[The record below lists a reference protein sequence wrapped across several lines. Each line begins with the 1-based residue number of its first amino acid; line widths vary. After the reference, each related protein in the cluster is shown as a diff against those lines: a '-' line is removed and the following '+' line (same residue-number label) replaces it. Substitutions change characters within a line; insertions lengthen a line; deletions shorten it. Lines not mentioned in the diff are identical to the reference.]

1 MIAKVLV
8 EINNINVDKTFD
20 YIVPFKYIEKIKIG
34 MRVKVPFASRE
45 LEGFVLDLVNS
56 TDDNYE
62 LKEIISIV
70 DEEPI
75 LNNELLHLGQ
85 FMSKKYFSTLISCY
99 QTMLPKALKAQNK
112 TTINKKMIKYV
123 ELCSNSF
130 PKLKPNQEKIVEYLR
145 INGKVKKEEVNKISV
160 SGVNTLIKNGIII
173 ESLIEEYRLVTKD
186 INKEKE
192 TFKLTVEQ
200 QEAKNKILSQTQ
212 SSVFLLHG
220 VTGSGKTVVYM
231 EIVEEMLN
239 RGKDSIFL
247 VPEIS
252 LTPQMVYHFKSR
264 FGDEVAVLHS
274 RLSEGEKYDEY
285 RKIVEGKVHIVV
297 GARSAV
303 FAPFKN
309 LGAIIIDEEHTTS
322 YKQDNNPKYSAIE
335 IAIERAKN
343 NNAIVILGSATPS
356 LETYAR
362 SIKGLYTLVE
372 LKHRV
377 NTNNLPLV
385 EIVDMSKEKHR
396 GSIFSSRLI
405 TEVNKRL
412 EKHEQIILLLNRRGY
427 SSFITCSNCGYTAKC
442 PHCDITLTYHK
453 TSNTLRCHYCGYAD
467 KMNDICPSC
476 GEKAIKTLGTG
487 TEKVEEEIKKVF
499 NARVVRMDL
508 DTTSKKGSHEKI
520 ITAFKNHEYD
530 ILLGT
535 QMIAKGLDFSNV
547 TLVGVINADTS
558 LMIPNYRSNEYTFQL
573 LMQTAG
579 RSGRGEKNG
588 SVIIQTFNP
597 EHYAITL
604 ASKHDYIDFFKQEME
619 VRRKLSYPPY
629 YYLIYIKVIG
639 KDYNKISIE
648 SNKIASILTREL
660 KNSKI
665 LGPTTCS
672 VFKLNGLFRFGI
684 IIKYKKEEK
693 MEEVLQSLV
702 NHYKGSQTV
711 KVDIDVNPN
720 NFERYVNF

>member
-70 DEEPI
+70 DTEPI
-75 LNNELLHLGQ
+75 LNNELLHLGK

-112 TTINKKMIKYV
+112 TNINKKMIKYV

-412 EKHEQIILLLNRRGY
+412 EEHEQIILLLNRRGY

-639 KDYNKISIE
+639 KNYNKISVE

-702 NHYKGSQTV
+702 NHYKGNQTV

-720 NFERYVNF
+720 NF

>member
-20 YIVPFKYIEKIKIG
+20 YIVPFEYIEKIKIG

-56 TDDNYE
+56 TDNNYE

-70 DEEPI
+70 DEKPI

-200 QEAKNKILSQTQ
+200 KEAKNKILSQTQ

-412 EKHEQIILLLNRRGY
+412 EEHEQIILLLNRRGY

-487 TEKVEEEIKKVF
+487 TEKVEEEIKRVF

-639 KDYNKISIE
+639 KDYNKISVE

-702 NHYKGSQTV
+702 NHYKGNQTV

-720 NFERYVNF
+720 NF

>member
-45 LEGFVLDLVNS
+45 LEGFVLNLVNNA
-56 TDDNYE
+56 DDNYE

-604 ASKHDYIDFFKQEME
+604 ASKHDYFDFFKQEME

-702 NHYKGSQTV
+702 NHYKGNQTV

-720 NFERYVNF
+720 NF

>member
-20 YIVPFKYIEKIKIG
+20 YIVPFEYIENIKIG

-45 LEGFVLDLVNS
+45 LEGFVLDLVNNA
-56 TDDNYE
+56 DDNYE

-70 DEEPI
+70 DTEPI

-192 TFKLTVEQ
+192 TFKLTAEQ

-412 EKHEQIILLLNRRGY
+412 EEHEQIILLLNRRGY

-639 KDYNKISIE
+639 KDYNKISVE

-702 NHYKGSQTV
+702 NHYKGNQAV

-720 NFERYVNF
+720 NF

>member
-8 EINNINVDKTFD
+8 EINNINVDKMFD
-20 YIVPFKYIEKIKIG
+20 YIVPFEYIEKIKIG

-45 LEGFVLDLVNS
+45 LEGFVLDLVNNA
-56 TDDNYE
+56 DDNYE

-70 DEEPI
+70 DTEPI

-200 QEAKNKILSQTQ
+200 QEAKNKILFQTQ

-412 EKHEQIILLLNRRGY
+412 EEHEQIILLLNRRGY

-702 NHYKGSQTV
+702 NHYKGNQTV

-720 NFERYVNF
+720 NF

>member
-145 INGKVKKEEVNKISV
+145 INGKVKKEEVSKISV

-702 NHYKGSQTV
+702 NHYKGNQTV

-720 NFERYVNF
+720 NF

>member
-20 YIVPFKYIEKIKIG
+20 YIVPFEYIENIKIG

-70 DEEPI
+70 DTEPI

-192 TFKLTVEQ
+192 AFKLTVEQ

-412 EKHEQIILLLNRRGY
+412 EEHEQIILLLNRRGY

-702 NHYKGSQTV
+702 NHYKGNQTV

-720 NFERYVNF
+720 NF

>member
-20 YIVPFKYIEKIKIG
+20 YIVPFEYIENIKIG

-70 DEEPI
+70 DTEPI
-75 LNNELLHLGQ
+75 LNNELLHLGK

-192 TFKLTVEQ
+192 AFKLTVEQ

-412 EKHEQIILLLNRRGY
+412 EEHEQIILLLNRRGY

-639 KDYNKISIE
+639 KNYNKISVE

-702 NHYKGSQTV
+702 NHYKGNQTV

-720 NFERYVNF
+720 NF

>member
-1 MIAKVLV
+1 MIAKDLV

-20 YIVPFKYIEKIKIG
+20 YIVPFEYIENIKIG

-70 DEEPI
+70 DTEPI

-130 PKLKPNQEKIVEYLR
+130 PKLKPNQEKIIEYLR

-192 TFKLTVEQ
+192 TFKLTAEQ

-412 EKHEQIILLLNRRGY
+412 EEHEQIILLLNRRGY

-639 KDYNKISIE
+639 KNYNKISVE

-702 NHYKGSQTV
+702 NHYKGNQTV

-720 NFERYVNF
+720 NF

>member
-45 LEGFVLDLVNS
+45 LEGFVLGLVNNA
-56 TDDNYE
+56 DDNYE

-70 DEEPI
+70 DTEPI
-75 LNNELLHLGQ
+75 LNNELLHLGK

-412 EKHEQIILLLNRRGY
+412 EEHEQIILLLNRRGY

-442 PHCDITLTYHK
+442 PYCDITLTYHK

-702 NHYKGSQTV
+702 NHYKGNQTV
-711 KVDIDVNPN
+711 KIDIDVNPN
-720 NFERYVNF
+720 NF

>member
-123 ELCSNSF
+123 KLCSNSF

-412 EKHEQIILLLNRRGY
+412 EEHEQIILLLNRRGY

-648 SNKIASILTREL
+648 SNKIASILTRKL

-702 NHYKGSQTV
+702 NHYKGNQTV

-720 NFERYVNF
+720 NF

>member
-20 YIVPFKYIEKIKIG
+20 YIVPFEYIEKIKIG

-56 TDDNYE
+56 VDDNYE

-70 DEEPI
+70 DDEPI

-99 QTMLPKALKAQNK
+99 QTMLPKALKAQNR
-112 TTINKKMIKYV
+112 TNINKKMIKYV

-145 INGKVKKEEVNKISV
+145 VNGKVKKEEVNKISV

-231 EIVEEMLN
+231 EIVEEMLK

-385 EIVDMSKEKHR
+385 EIVDMSREKHR

-476 GEKAIKTLGTG
+476 GERAIKTLGTG

-508 DTTSKKGSHEKI
+508 DTTSRKGSHEKI

-629 YYLIYIKVIG
+629 YYLIYIKIIG
-639 KDYNKISIE
+639 KDYNKISVE

-702 NHYKGSQTV
+702 NHYKGNQTV

-720 NFERYVNF
+720 NF

>member
-123 ELCSNSF
+123 ELYSNSF
-130 PKLKPNQEKIVEYLR
+130 PKLKPNQEKIVEYLS

-702 NHYKGSQTV
+702 NHYKGNQTV

-720 NFERYVNF
+720 NF

>member
-20 YIVPFKYIEKIKIG
+20 YIVPFEYIEKIKIG

-56 TDDNYE
+56 VDDNYE

-70 DEEPI
+70 DAEPI
-75 LNNELLHLGQ
+75 LNNELLHLGK

-99 QTMLPKALKAQNK
+99 QTMLPKALKAQNR
-112 TTINKKMIKYV
+112 TNINKKMIKYV

-145 INGKVKKEEVNKISV
+145 VNGKVKKEEVNKISV

-192 TFKLTVEQ
+192 SFKLTVEQ
-200 QEAKNKILSQTQ
+200 QDAKNKILSQTQ

-412 EKHEQIILLLNRRGY
+412 EGHEQIILLLNRRGY

-508 DTTSKKGSHEKI
+508 DTTSRKGSHEKI

-579 RSGRGEKNG
+579 RSGRGEKKG

-684 IIKYKKEEK
+684 IIKYKKEKK

-702 NHYKGSQTV
+702 NHYKGNQTV

-720 NFERYVNF
+720 NF

>member
-20 YIVPFKYIEKIKIG
+20 YIVPFEYIENIKIG

-70 DEEPI
+70 DTEPI

-412 EKHEQIILLLNRRGY
+412 EEHEQIILLLNRRGY

-508 DTTSKKGSHEKI
+508 DTTSKKESHEKI

-702 NHYKGSQTV
+702 NHYKGNQTV

-720 NFERYVNF
+720 NF

>member
-20 YIVPFKYIEKIKIG
+20 YIVPFEYIEKIKIG

-70 DEEPI
+70 DTEPI

-303 FAPFKN
+303 FAPFEN

-412 EKHEQIILLLNRRGY
+412 EEHEQIILLLNRRGY

-579 RSGRGEKNG
+579 RSGRREKNG

-702 NHYKGSQTV
+702 NHYKGNQTV

-720 NFERYVNF
+720 NF

>member
-20 YIVPFKYIEKIKIG
+20 YIVPFEYIEKIKIG
-34 MRVKVPFASRE
+34 MRVKVLFASRE

-56 TDDNYE
+56 VDDNYE

-70 DEEPI
+70 DAEPI
-75 LNNELLHLGQ
+75 LNNELLHLGK

-99 QTMLPKALKAQNK
+99 QTMLPKALKAQNR
-112 TTINKKMIKYV
+112 TNINKKMIKYV

-130 PKLKPNQEKIVEYLR
+130 PKLKQNQEKIVEYLR
-145 INGKVKKEEVNKISV
+145 VNGKVKKEEVNKISV

-186 INKEKE
+186 INKEKG

-200 QEAKNKILSQTQ
+200 QDAKNKILSQTQ

-231 EIVEEMLN
+231 EIVEEMLK

-412 EKHEQIILLLNRRGY
+412 EGHEQIILLLNRRGY

-476 GEKAIKTLGTG
+476 GERAIKTLGTG

-499 NARVVRMDL
+499 NARVIRMDL

-535 QMIAKGLDFSNV
+535 QMIAKGLDFDNV

-579 RSGRGEKNG
+579 RSGRGEKKG

-639 KDYNKISIE
+639 KDYNKISVE

-702 NHYKGSQTV
+702 NHYKGNQTV

-720 NFERYVNF
+720 NF

>member
-20 YIVPFKYIEKIKIG
+20 YIVPFEYIENIKIG

-70 DEEPI
+70 DTEPI

-112 TTINKKMIKYV
+112 TSINKKMIKYV

-192 TFKLTVEQ
+192 TFKLTIEQ

-231 EIVEEMLN
+231 EIVEEILN

-412 EKHEQIILLLNRRGY
+412 EEHEQIILLLNRRGY

-579 RSGRGEKNG
+579 RSGRGEKKG

-639 KDYNKISIE
+639 KDYNKISLE

-702 NHYKGSQTV
+702 NHYKGNQTV
-711 KVDIDVNPN
+711 KVDIDINPN
-720 NFERYVNF
+720 NF

>member
-112 TTINKKMIKYV
+112 TTINKKKIKYV

-145 INGKVKKEEVNKISV
+145 INGKVKKEEVSKISV

-309 LGAIIIDEEHTTS
+309 LGVIIIDEEHTTS

-604 ASKHDYIDFFKQEME
+604 ASKHDYFDFFKQEME

-702 NHYKGSQTV
+702 NHYKGNQTV

-720 NFERYVNF
+720 NF

>member
-20 YIVPFKYIEKIKIG
+20 YIVPFEYIEKIKIG

-56 TDDNYE
+56 VDDNYE

-70 DEEPI
+70 DTEPI

-200 QEAKNKILSQTQ
+200 QEAKNKILFQTQ

-412 EKHEQIILLLNRRGY
+412 EEHEQIILLLNRRGY

-579 RSGRGEKNG
+579 RSGRREKNG

-702 NHYKGSQTV
+702 NHYKGNQTV

-720 NFERYVNF
+720 NF

>member
-45 LEGFVLDLVNS
+45 LEGFVLNLVNNA
-56 TDDNYE
+56 DDNYE

-396 GSIFSSRLI
+396 GSIFSSKLI

-412 EKHEQIILLLNRRGY
+412 EEHEQIILLLNRRGY

-499 NARVVRMDL
+499 NSRVVRMDL

-702 NHYKGSQTV
+702 NHYKGNQTV

-720 NFERYVNF
+720 NF

>member
-112 TTINKKMIKYV
+112 TTINKKKIKYV
-123 ELCSNSF
+123 ELCSNFF

-412 EKHEQIILLLNRRGY
+412 EEHEQIILLLNRRGY

-702 NHYKGSQTV
+702 NHYKGNQTV

-720 NFERYVNF
+720 NF

>member
-45 LEGFVLDLVNS
+45 LEGFVLDLVNNA
-56 TDDNYE
+56 DDNYE

-604 ASKHDYIDFFKQEME
+604 ASKHDYFDFFKQEME

-702 NHYKGSQTV
+702 NHYKGNQTV

-720 NFERYVNF
+720 NF

>member
-173 ESLIEEYRLVTKD
+173 ESIIEEYRLVTKD

-412 EKHEQIILLLNRRGY
+412 EEHEQIILLLNRRGY

-604 ASKHDYIDFFKQEME
+604 ASKHDYFDFFKQEME

-702 NHYKGSQTV
+702 NHYKGNQTV

-720 NFERYVNF
+720 NF

>member
-702 NHYKGSQTV
+702 NHYKGNQTV
-711 KVDIDVNPN
+711 KVNIDVNPN
-720 NFERYVNF
+720 NF

>member
-70 DEEPI
+70 DTEPI
-75 LNNELLHLGQ
+75 LNNELLHLGK

-303 FAPFKN
+303 FAPFEN

-412 EKHEQIILLLNRRGY
+412 EEHEQIILLLNRRGY

-702 NHYKGSQTV
+702 NHYKGNQTV

-720 NFERYVNF
+720 NF

>member
-20 YIVPFKYIEKIKIG
+20 YIVPFEYIEKIKIG

-56 TDDNYE
+56 TDNNYE

-70 DEEPI
+70 DTEPI

-412 EKHEQIILLLNRRGY
+412 EEHEQIILLLNRRGY

-579 RSGRGEKNG
+579 RSGRGEKKG

-672 VFKLNGLFRFGI
+672 VFKLKGLFRFGI

-702 NHYKGSQTV
+702 NHYKGNQTV
-711 KVDIDVNPN
+711 KVDIDINPN
-720 NFERYVNF
+720 NF

>member
-70 DEEPI
+70 DEKPI

-412 EKHEQIILLLNRRGY
+412 EEHEQIILLLNRRGY

-639 KDYNKISIE
+639 KNYNKISVE

-702 NHYKGSQTV
+702 NHYKGNQTV

-720 NFERYVNF
+720 NF

>member
-1 MIAKVLV
+1 MIAKILV

-20 YIVPFKYIEKIKIG
+20 YIVPFKYIENIKIG
-34 MRVKVPFASRE
+34 MRVKVPFANRE

-56 TDDNYE
+56 ADDNYE

-70 DEEPI
+70 DAEPI
-75 LNNELLHLGQ
+75 LNNELLHLGK

-99 QTMLPKALKAQNK
+99 QTMLPKALKAQNR
-112 TTINKKMIKYV
+112 TNINKKMIKYV

-130 PKLKPNQEKIVEYLR
+130 SKLKPNQEKIVEYLR

-186 INKEKE
+186 INEKE
-192 TFKLTVEQ
+192 SFKLTVEQ

-220 VTGSGKTVVYM
+220 VTGSGKTIVYM
-231 EIVEEMLN
+231 EIVEEMLK

-412 EKHEQIILLLNRRGY
+412 EEHEQIILLLNRRGY

-467 KMNDICPSC
+467 KMNDICPGC

-499 NARVVRMDL
+499 NARVIRMDL

-535 QMIAKGLDFSNV
+535 QMIAKGLDFDNV

-579 RSGRGEKNG
+579 RSGRGEKKG

-639 KDYNKISIE
+639 KDYNKISLE

-702 NHYKGSQTV
+702 NHYKGNQTV
-711 KVDIDVNPN
+711 KVDIDINPN
-720 NFERYVNF
+720 NF

>member
-20 YIVPFKYIEKIKIG
+20 YIVPFEYIEKIKIG

-70 DEEPI
+70 DTEPI
-75 LNNELLHLGQ
+75 LNNELLHLGK

-274 RLSEGEKYDEY
+274 RLNEGEKYDEY

-412 EKHEQIILLLNRRGY
+412 EEHEQIILLLNRRGY

-467 KMNDICPSC
+467 KMNDICSSC

-487 TEKVEEEIKKVF
+487 TEKVEEEIRKVF

-579 RSGRGEKNG
+579 RSGRGEKKG

-629 YYLIYIKVIG
+629 YYLTYIKVIG
-639 KDYNKISIE
+639 KDYNKISVE

-702 NHYKGSQTV
+702 NHYKGNQTV
-711 KVDIDVNPN
+711 KVDIDINPN
-720 NFERYVNF
+720 NF

>member
-20 YIVPFKYIEKIKIG
+20 YIVPFEYIEKIKIG

-56 TDDNYE
+56 VDDNYE

-70 DEEPI
+70 DAEPI
-75 LNNELLHLGQ
+75 LNNELLHLGK

-99 QTMLPKALKAQNK
+99 QTMLPKALKAQNR
-112 TTINKKMIKYV
+112 TNINKKMIKYV

-130 PKLKPNQEKIVEYLR
+130 SKLKPNQEKIVEYLR
-145 INGKVKKEEVNKISV
+145 VNGKVKKEEVNKISV

-476 GEKAIKTLGTG
+476 GEKAIKTLGSG

-499 NARVVRMDL
+499 NARVIRMDL

-535 QMIAKGLDFSNV
+535 QMIAKGLDFNNV

-579 RSGRGEKNG
+579 RSGRGEKKG

-702 NHYKGSQTV
+702 NHYKGNQTV

-720 NFERYVNF
+720 NF

>member
-20 YIVPFKYIEKIKIG
+20 YIVPFEYIEKIKIG

-45 LEGFVLDLVNS
+45 LEGFVLDLVNNA
-56 TDDNYE
+56 DDNYE

-70 DEEPI
+70 DEKPI

-396 GSIFSSRLI
+396 GNIFSSRLI

-412 EKHEQIILLLNRRGY
+412 EEHEQIILLLNRRGY

-579 RSGRGEKNG
+579 RSGRGEKKG

-702 NHYKGSQTV
+702 NHYKGNQTV

-720 NFERYVNF
+720 NF

>member
-20 YIVPFKYIEKIKIG
+20 YIVPFEYIENIKIG

-56 TDDNYE
+56 TDDNYK

-70 DEEPI
+70 DTEPI

-412 EKHEQIILLLNRRGY
+412 EEHEQIILLLNRRGY

-639 KDYNKISIE
+639 KNYNKISVE

-702 NHYKGSQTV
+702 NHYKGNQTV

-720 NFERYVNF
+720 NF

>member
-604 ASKHDYIDFFKQEME
+604 ASKHDYFDFFKQEME

-702 NHYKGSQTV
+702 NHYKGNQTV

-720 NFERYVNF
+720 NF

>member
-45 LEGFVLDLVNS
+45 LEGFVLNLVNNA
-56 TDDNYE
+56 DDNYE

-412 EKHEQIILLLNRRGY
+412 EEHEQIILLLNRRGY

-467 KMNDICPSC
+467 KMNYICPSC

-604 ASKHDYIDFFKQEME
+604 ASKHDYFDFFKQEME

-702 NHYKGSQTV
+702 NHYKGNQTV

-720 NFERYVNF
+720 NF

>member
-70 DEEPI
+70 DTEPI
-75 LNNELLHLGQ
+75 LNNELLHLGK

-412 EKHEQIILLLNRRGY
+412 EEHEQIILLLNRRGY

-702 NHYKGSQTV
+702 NHYKGNQTV
-711 KVDIDVNPN
+711 KVDIDINPN
-720 NFERYVNF
+720 NF

>member
-70 DEEPI
+70 DTEPI
-75 LNNELLHLGQ
+75 LNNELLHLGK

-112 TTINKKMIKYV
+112 TSINKKMIKYV

-220 VTGSGKTVVYM
+220 VTGSGKTIVYM
-231 EIVEEMLN
+231 EIVEEILN

-412 EKHEQIILLLNRRGY
+412 EEHEQIILLLNRRGY

-579 RSGRGEKNG
+579 RSGRGEKKG

-702 NHYKGSQTV
+702 NHYKGNQTV
-711 KVDIDVNPN
+711 KVDIDINPN
-720 NFERYVNF
+720 NF